1 MNVIRKKSKCSEI
14 TDSTNQSLIRMQ
26 KAIPII
32 KIEVRMNKIIFVI
45 DVVDK
50 VIAVAG
56 LIRDTAELRKK
67 EIKED
72 DSEKGIEES

>member
-1 MNVIRKKSKCSEI
+1 MIRKKSKCSEI

>member
-1 MNVIRKKSKCSEI
+1 
-14 TDSTNQSLIRMQ
+14 
-26 KAIPII
+26 
-32 KIEVRMNKIIFVI
+32 MNKIIFVI